1 MVSWPRRLTAP
12 ALRSILPAS
21 ERSAGPRLARYWSIR
36 YGTERYPERVAR
48 RLRALNITAWIAT
61 GVSTG
66 FAVTQVFDPTPGLW
80 KVAAINVLAVPLCA
94 SVPLLHRFG
103 ALAAPLALFAI
114 LYGGFFLIISL
125 VGTGAGMQMYYLV
138 GAALAVP
145 FFGTERIALGAMFAV
160 LSAAI
165 VITEHVFAPYDTG
178 LEPPTMLLGSFVVTA
193 IVSCGT
199 LFMIVYYAFHQT
211 ARAEATAQREYERS
225 EALLVNI
232 LPAAIA
238 DRLKRRADAIIADRY
253 DDASILFADMAG
265 FTARASDMAPDELVQ
280 FLNGIFSEFD
290 RLVDRHRLEKIKTTG
305 DAYMVVSG
313 VPLARADHAA
323 ALARLALDMREL
335 AGRWRDAAGSAV
347 PIRIGMASGP
357 VVAGV
362 VGTRKFFYDVW
373 GDTVNLASRMEST
386 GIEGRIQVS
395 LAAYERLKDDFM
407 LEARGA
413 VEVKGKGTLPTWFL
427 MAALAPGAD
436 ADARRAGA
444 LH

>member
-1 MVSWPRRLTAP
+1 M
-12 ALRSILPAS
+12 
-21 ERSAGPRLARYWSIR
+21 ARYWSIR

-48 RLRALNITAWIAT
+48 RLRALNIAVWIGT

-66 FAVTQVFDPTPGLW
+66 FAITQVFNPTPGLW
-80 KVAAINVLAVPLCA
+80 KVATINVLAVPLFA
-94 SVPLLHRFG
+94 GVPLLHRFG

-114 LYGGFFLIISL
+114 LYGGFFLIIAL
-125 VGTGAGMQMYYLV
+125 VGTGAGMQLYYLV

-145 FFGTERIALGAMFAV
+145 FFGTEHIVLGAIFTAV
-160 LSAAI
+160 SAAI
-165 VITEHVFAPYDTG
+165 VIAVEALVPYDTG
-178 LEPPTMLLGSFVVTA
+178 LEPATMLFGTFIVTV

-199 LFMIVYYAFHQT
+199 LFMIVYYAFHQ
-211 ARAEATAQREYERS
+211 ASRAEATAQREYERS
-225 EALLVNI
+225 ESLLANI
-232 LPAAIA
+232 LPAAVA
-238 DRLKRRADAIIADRY
+238 DRLKRRGDDVIADRY

-313 VPLARADHAA
+313 VPLPRVDHTA
-323 ALARLALDMREL
+323 ALARFALDMREL
-335 AGRWRDAAGSAV
+335 AARWRDAAGSAA

-373 GDTVNLASRMEST
+373 GDAVNLASRMEST

-395 LAAYERLKDDFM
+395 LAAYEHLKSDFL
-407 LEARGA
+407 LEPRGA

-427 MAALAPGAD
+427 MAPLGPGAD
-436 ADARRAGA
+436 AVGRGGGGLNAGRET
-444 LH
+444 LGP